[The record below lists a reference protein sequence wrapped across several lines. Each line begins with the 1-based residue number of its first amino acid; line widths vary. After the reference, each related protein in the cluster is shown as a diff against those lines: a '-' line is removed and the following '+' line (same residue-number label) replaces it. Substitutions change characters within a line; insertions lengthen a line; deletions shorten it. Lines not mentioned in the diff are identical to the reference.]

1 MKRVTADSNQYISAL
16 LRGGKPLQLLE
27 LARSGQIELAVS
39 DDILN
44 EVGRVLRDKFKVPA
58 EDVEEY
64 RNQVLGFAK
73 YVTPVERLRVVTSD
87 ADDDKILECAVAAGS
102 EIVVT
107 GDAHLLS
114 VGDFSG
120 IRIQRVAEFLAEFQ
134 AR

>member
-1 MKRVTADSNQYISAL
+1 VKRVTADSNQYISAL
-16 LRGGKPLQLLE
+16 LRGGKPLQFLE

-44 EVGRVLRDKFKVPA
+44 EVGRVLRDKFQVPA

-64 RNQVLGFAK
+64 RNQVRGFAK
-73 YVTPVERLRVVTSD
+73 HVTPAERLRVVASD

-114 VGDFSG
+114 MGDFSG

>member
-44 EVGRVLRDKFKVPA
+44 EVGRVLRDKFTVPA
-58 EDVEEY
+58 EDLEEY

-73 YVTPVERLRVVTSD
+73 HVTPVERLSVVTSD

-114 VGDFSG
+114 LGDFSG

>member
-1 MKRVTADSNQYISAL
+1 MKRITADSNQYVSAL

-73 YVTPVERLRVVTSD
+73 HVTAVERLRVVTSD

-114 VGDFSG
+114 MGDFSG

>member
-1 MKRVTADSNQYISAL
+1 MNPVTADSNQYISAL

-73 YVTPVERLRVVTSD
+73 HVTPVERLMVVTSD

-102 EIVVT
+102 EIVVRFQRNSNSE
-107 GDAHLLS
+107 GRG
-114 VGDFSG
+114 VPR
-120 IRIQRVAEFLAEFQ
+120 RIPSAVTDSR
-134 AR
+134 

>member
-1 MKRVTADSNQYISAL
+1 VKRVTADSNQYISAL
-16 LRGGKPLQLLE
+16 LRGGKPLRLLE

-44 EVGRVLRDKFKVPA
+44 EVGRVLRDKFTVPA

-73 YVTPVERLRVVTSD
+73 HVKPVERLRVVTSD
-87 ADDDKILECAVAAGS
+87 ADDDKILECAVAGGS
-102 EIVVT
+102 EIIVT

-114 VGDFSG
+114 LGDFSG

>member
-44 EVGRVLRDKFKVPA
+44 EVRRVLRDKFKVPA
-58 EDVEEY
+58 EDLEEY

-73 YVTPVERLRVVTSD
+73 HVTPVERLRVVMSD

-114 VGDFSG
+114 LGDFSG

>member
-44 EVGRVLRDKFKVPA
+44 EIGRVLRDKFKVAA

-73 YVTPVERLRVVTSD
+73 HVTPVERLRVVTSD

-114 VGDFSG
+114 LGDFSG

>member
-73 YVTPVERLRVVTSD
+73 HVTPVERLRVVTSD
-87 ADDDKILECAVAAGS
+87 SDDDKILECAVAAGS

-114 VGDFSG
+114 LGDFSG

>member
-1 MKRVTADSNQYISAL
+1 MNRVTADSNQYISAL
-16 LRGGKPLQLLE
+16 LPGGKPLQLLE

-73 YVTPVERLRVVTSD
+73 HVTAVERSSVVTSD
-87 ADDDKILECAVAAGS
+87 ADDDRILECAVAAGS

-107 GDAHLLS
+107 GDAHLLGCS
-114 VGDFSG
+114 
-120 IRIQRVAEFLAEFQ
+120 RC
-134 AR
+134 

>member
-1 MKRVTADSNQYISAL
+1 MNRVTADSNQYISAL

-27 LARSGQIELAVS
+27 FARSGQIELAVS

-73 YVTPVERLRVVTSD
+73 HVAPVERLRVVTSD

-114 VGDFSG
+114 LGNFGG
-120 IRIQRVAEFLAEFQ
+120 IRIQRVAEFLAEFR

>member
-1 MKRVTADSNQYISAL
+1 VKRVTADSNQYISAL

-64 RNQVLGFAK
+64 RNQVLGFARH
-73 YVTPVERLRVVTSD
+73 VTPAERLRVVTSD

-114 VGDFSG
+114 MGDFSG

>member
-1 MKRVTADSNQYISAL
+1 VKRVTADSNQYISAL
-16 LRGGKPLQLLE
+16 LRGGKPLHLLE

-73 YVTPVERLRVVTSD
+73 HVTPAKRLRVVTSD

-114 VGDFSG
+114 MGDFGG

>member
-16 LRGGKPLQLLE
+16 LRGGKPLQFLE

-64 RNQVLGFAK
+64 ATRWLGS
-73 YVTPVERLRVVTSD
+73 PGTSRRR
-87 ADDDKILECAVAAGS
+87 
-102 EIVVT
+102 
-107 GDAHLLS
+107 
-114 VGDFSG
+114 SG
-120 IRIQRVAEFLAEFQ
+120 
-134 AR
+134 

>member
-1 MKRVTADSNQYISAL
+1 
-16 LRGGKPLQLLE
+16 
-27 LARSGQIELAVS
+27 
-39 DDILN
+39 
-44 EVGRVLRDKFKVPA
+44 
-58 EDVEEY
+58 
-64 RNQVLGFAK
+64 VLGFAK
-73 YVTPVERLRVVTSD
+73 HVTPVERLRVVTSD

-114 VGDFSG
+114 LGDFSG

>member
-1 MKRVTADSNQYISAL
+1 MSDGNWALSAIETGTSVEYTARRDL
-16 LRGGKPLQLLE
+16 DCRRP
-27 LARSGQIELAVS
+27 RHRAV
-39 DDILN
+39 
-44 EVGRVLRDKFKVPA
+44 RA
-58 EDVEEY
+58 A
-64 RNQVLGFAK
+64 GFAK
-73 YVTPVERLRVVTSD
+73 HVTPVERLRVVTSD

-114 VGDFSG
+114 LGDFSG

>member
-1 MKRVTADSNQYISAL
+1 VKRVTADSNQYISAL

-44 EVGRVLRDKFKVPA
+44 EIERVLRDKFKVPA

-73 YVTPVERLRVVTSD
+73 HVTPGERLRVVTSD

-114 VGDFSG
+114 MGDFSG

>member
-1 MKRVTADSNQYISAL
+1 MKRVTVDSNQYISAL

-58 EDVEEY
+58 EDLEEY

-73 YVTPVERLRVVTSD
+73 HVTPVERLRVVMSD

-114 VGDFSG
+114 LGDFSG

>member
-44 EVGRVLRDKFKVPA
+44 EVGRVLGDKFKVPT

-73 YVTPVERLRVVTSD
+73 HVTPAERLRVVTSD

-107 GDAHLLS
+107 GDAHLLAL
-114 VGDFSG
+114 GNFSG
-120 IRIQRVAEFLAEFQ
+120 IRIQRVAEFLADFQ
-134 AR
+134 AP

>member
-1 MKRVTADSNQYISAL
+1 VKRVTADSNQYISAL

-27 LARSGQIELAVS
+27 LARTGQIELAVS

-73 YVTPVERLRVVTSD
+73 HVAPVEPLMVVTSE
-87 ADDDKILECAVAAGS
+87 LTTTRFWNVPLRR
-102 EIVVT
+102 V
-107 GDAHLLS
+107 
-114 VGDFSG
+114 
-120 IRIQRVAEFLAEFQ
+120 QRSS
-134 AR
+134 

>member
-44 EVGRVLRDKFKVPA
+44 EVGRVLRDKFHVPA

-73 YVTPVERLRVVTSD
+73 HVTPVERLRVVTSD

-114 VGDFSG
+114 LGDFSG
-120 IRIQRVAEFLAEFQ
+120 IRIQRVAEFLGEFK